1 MREIT
6 IISGKGGTG
15 KTSITAALAS
25 LADNHIMCDLDV
37 DASDLHLLLA
47 PEIEKKEEFISGN
60 EAIINKDECIAC
72 GKCRDVCEFDA
83 IKYLEHENKFE
94 IDKIKCEGCG
104 VCVEFCPQKAI
115 DFPKRTC
122 GEWYQSS
129 TRFAPMIHAKL
140 YAAEENS
147 GLLVSKLRKEARKI
161 AEKKGLD
168 WIICDG
174 SPGIGCPV
182 ISSLTN
188 TDLVVVVVEP
198 TPSGIHDMQR
208 VISLCG
214 HFELKTVVLV
224 NKFDLNLDKTK
235 EIEDFCINNNIKVI
249 GQLNYD
255 DVFVKSMVKGKTV
268 TEYSNSEISIKM
280 ENIWK
285 RIKEYE

>member
-15 KTSITAALAS
+15 KTSITAAIAS
-25 LADNHIMCDLDV
+25 LAKKHIVCDLDV

-47 PEIEKKEEFISGN
+47 PEIEKQESFISGN

-72 GKCRDVCEFDA
+72 GKCKEVCEFNA
-83 IKYLEHENKFE
+83 IKYLKGENKFE
-94 IDKIKCEGCG
+94 IDEVKCEGCG
-104 VCVEFCPQKAI
+104 VCVNFCPQKVI
-115 DFPKRTC
+115 DFPKRNC

-161 AEKKGLD
+161 AEEKGFD
-168 WIICDG
+168 YMICDG

-188 TDLVVVVVEP
+188 TDLVVIVVEP
-198 TPSGIHDMQR
+198 TPSGIHDMER

-214 HFELKTVVLV
+214 YFGLKSVVII
-224 NKFDLNLDKTK
+224 NKFDLNLSNTGGIEKFCK
-235 EIEDFCINNNIKVI
+235 EQNIKVI
-249 GQLNYD
+249 GKLDYD
-255 DVFVKSMVKGKTV
+255 EVFVKSMVKGKTIV
-268 TEYSNSEISIKM
+268 EYSNSEISEKIK
-280 ENIWK
+280 NIWE
-285 RIKEYE
+285 RIKEI